1 MSVNQGGGRV
11 RDLVKH
17 QLKVKSSKLRV
28 TSYELQA

>member
-17 QLKVKSSKLRV
+17 QLKARAQNQKCGSN
-28 TSYELQA
+28 Q